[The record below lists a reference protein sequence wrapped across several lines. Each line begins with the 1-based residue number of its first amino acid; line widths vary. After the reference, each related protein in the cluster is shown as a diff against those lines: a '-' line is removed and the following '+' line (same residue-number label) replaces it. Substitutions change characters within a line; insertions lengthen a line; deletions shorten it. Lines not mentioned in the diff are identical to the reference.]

1 MTPENSIT
9 LDDAFGAARKTHEI
23 YAKDTLNVTPI
34 QYFLDAFHDF
44 YGKLVANI
52 ASERFAEARK
62 YFDKFAS
69 HADELEENEQ
79 LSGVWREWEQGCRA
93 VDHFDASEKARLT
106 PPILSIDEML
116 ANGTSETLIAKIYGF
131 VLENGRP
138 DVDAVRARK
147 PWTPKPRQSK
157 LSPEILAMLEA
168 EKKQKEDE
176 EKEQKENAE
185 EASEKS
191 AENKTEKPS
200 EKTPKKTSEKSSEK
214 AETPLLDS
222 APEKKTSAPTQRKSA
237 KQIEAEVKANLVTTL
252 DVEIESGVAP
262 RQIAA
267 RHGID
272 VEEVKKRAEEL
283 KAKKAVKNEKE

>member
-69 HADELEENEQ
+69 RADELEENER
-79 LSGVWREWEQGCRA
+79 LSDVWREWEQGCRA
-93 VDHFDASEKARLT
+93 VDHFDASEKVRLT

-176 EKEQKENAE
+176 EKEQKETAE
-185 EASEKS
+185 E
-191 AENKTEKPS
+191 TS
-200 EKTPKKTSEKSSEK
+200 EKTPKKNSEKSSEK

-272 VEEVKKRAEEL
+272 VEEVKKRVEEL